1 MTSDQLRKKIWL
13 NSISNYLRTGLRMI
27 LGLLMFRMLFPKPGG
42 HGLTKEE
49 FGFWSLLW
57 SVFGYGI
64 LMDFGFGLAAQKK
77 VAELSVRKN
86 WDQLSRV
93 LSTIF
98 FFYFVSAA
106 IIITFVLLFSHQL
119 IGFISFDYYDKTT
132 ICGQFLEQNFHL
144 NSLWNVIERHE
155 FRPMLVIFLCFIGL
169 SFPVGI
175 SIEILYGQQR
185 IALANNLASI
195 GAIVNFGLV
204 VAAIYLQ
211 WGLQNII
218 IIGLTTALIP
228 SIIGGYMGL
237 RLMPAVKLLPKYFSW
252 PVLKETMRFSIF
264 AYIGIVTTVIMSQTD
279 MIILARYLSVSA
291 VGVYK
296 VGSKLLDIFYNFTLQ
311 LPETISP
318 AAAHLHAQGDKTALQ
333 RLLIDGTRFNVM
345 LGTPLYLLC
354 AFFFEGLVK
363 ILTKGQAPDPQTF
376 WTGQVLLFWGYTSI
390 ITHSISKKIFM
401 MCDQERKLVQLS
413 AIEAIANLGLSLGL
427 VLYFRTVVCVAIGTL
442 IPTLIIGWFF
452 LWPWAAKDCNL
463 TGWQLAGRVLHRNWY
478 AAVPLIIFGALCRW
492 VPVLDFRNDTL
503 TFLLEAS
510 LAGVIAGLSLWRWG
524 LSEHER
530 AKILS
535 KLPARFVRFGRK
547 KPA

>member
-1 MTSDQLRKKIWL
+1 MTSDQLRRKIWL
-13 NSISNYLRTGLRMI
+13 NSISNYLRTGLRMV
-27 LGLLMFRMLFPKPGG
+27 LGLLMFRVLYPKPGG
-42 HGLTKEE
+42 HGLSTEE
-49 FGFWSLLW
+49 FGFYQLLW

-77 VAELSVRKN
+77 VAELSVHKDWN
-86 WDQLSRV
+86 QLSRV

-106 IIITFVLLFSHQL
+106 IIITTVLLTSHQL
-119 IGFISFDYYDKTT
+119 IGLIRIDQLDVHPEYRE
-132 ICGQFLEQNFHL
+132 QFRQ
-144 NSLWNVIERHE
+144 V
-155 FRPMLVIFLCFIGL
+155 LVLFLCFIGL

-195 GAIVNFGLV
+195 GAIVNFALV
-204 VAAIYLQ
+204 LVAVYQ
-211 WGLQNII
+211 DWGLKWIVL
-218 IIGLTTALIP
+218 IGLTTALIP

-237 RLMPAVKLLPKYFSW
+237 LSMPQVKLRPKYFSW

-279 MIILARYLSVSA
+279 QLVLATTLSVGA
-291 VGVYK
+291 VTTYK

-363 ILTKGQAPDPQTF
+363 ILTKGQAPSAQTF
-376 WTGQVLLFWGYTSI
+376 WTGEVLLLWGYTSI
-390 ITHSISKKIFM
+390 ITHGISKKIFM
-401 MCDQERKLVQLS
+401 MCGQERKLVQISTL
-413 AIEAIANLGLSLGL
+413 EALANLGISLAL
-427 VLYFRTVVCVAIGTL
+427 VFTFRTVVCVAIGSL
-442 IPTLIIGWFF
+442 IPTLIVGWFV

-463 TGWQLAGRVLHRNWY
+463 TGWQLAKRVLHRNWY
-478 AAVPLIIFGALCRW
+478 AALPLIAFGVACRW
-492 VPVLDFRNDTL
+492 VPALDFRDNVPL
-503 TFLLEAS
+503 FLAES
-510 LAGVIAGLSLWRWG
+510 CVAGVIAAWSFWRWG

-530 AKILS
+530 AKIWNKVS
-535 KLPARFVRFGRK
+535 NRLPRLGRK

>member
-1 MTSDQLRKKIWL
+1 M
-13 NSISNYLRTGLRMI
+13 
-27 LGLLMFRMLFPKPGG
+27 
-42 HGLTKEE
+42 
-49 FGFWSLLW
+49 
-57 SVFGYGI
+57 SVH
-64 LMDFGFGLAAQKK
+64 
-77 VAELSVRKN
+77 KN
-86 WDQLSRV
+86 WNKLSQV
-93 LSTIF
+93 LSTVF
-98 FFYFVSAA
+98 FFYFLSAA
-106 IIITFVLLFSHQL
+106 FIITFVLLFSHQL
-119 IGFISFDYYDKTT
+119 IGFINFDFYDKTT
-132 ICGQFLEQNFHL
+132 MFGQFFEQNTHL
-144 NSLWNVIERHE
+144 NAMWNVIQRHE
-155 FRPMLVIFLCFIGL
+155 FRPMLMIFLCFIGL

-195 GAIVNFGLV
+195 GAVVNFGLV
-204 VAAIYLQ
+204 MFAIYND
-211 WGLQNII
+211 WGLKWII
-218 IIGLTTALIP
+218 LIGLTTALIP

-237 RLMPAVKLLPKYFSW
+237 LSMPDVKIRLKYFSW
-252 PVLKETMRFSIF
+252 PVLKETMRFSVF
-264 AYIGIVTTVIMSQTD
+264 AYVGIVTTVIMSQTD
-279 MIILARYLSVSA
+279 QIILAGCLSVGA
-291 VGVYK
+291 VTVYK

-363 ILTKGQAPDPQTF
+363 ILTKGQAPSDQTF

-413 AIEAIANLGLSLGL
+413 AIEALANLGLSLAL

-442 IPTLIIGWFF
+442 IPTLIVGWFF
-452 LWPWAAKDCNL
+452 LWPWAAKDCNIS
-463 TGWQLAGRVLHRNWY
+463 GWQLAKKVLHRNWY
-478 AAVPLIIFGALCRW
+478 AALPLIIFGALCRW
-492 VPVLDFRNDTL
+492 VPVLDFRQDML
-503 TFLLEAS
+503 AFLVEACV
-510 LAGVIAGLSLWRWG
+510 AGVIAAFSLWRWG

-530 AKILS
+530 EKIQGKVS
-535 KLPARFVRFGRK
+535 NRFVRLGRK